1 MPMSRRAAG
10 MPETSL
16 PSTSTSPV
24 SAVSNPATIRS
35 AVVLPQPDGPS
46 SATSSP
52 GAISSDI
59 PSSALAAPKAR
70 VSSRSDTLV
79 PSRGARA
86 PWPPAAR
93 PAEPTVPAAVA
104 TSFVA
109 ISSRQSFWCLR

>member
-1 MPMSRRAAG
+1 M
-10 MPETSL
+10 
-16 PSTSTSPV
+16 STSPA

-59 PSSALAAPKAR
+59 PSSALAGPKAR

-79 PSRGARA
+79 PSRA
-86 PWPPAAR
+86 PAAAPPAAR

>member
-1 MPMSRRAAG
+1 

-59 PSSALAAPKAR
+59 PSSALDAPKVR

-79 PSRGARA
+79 PSRV
-86 PWPPAAR
+86 PATG
-93 PAEPTVPAAVA
+93 PAVPAAA
-104 TSFVA
+104 MRRLPWWPPLGSFVA
-109 ISSRQSFWCLR
+109 ISSRQSSWCLR